1 MSVTFGCHPYWTC
14 LCSRLAVGSQ
24 GEACGDKPAAPRQ
37 QIGQPAEAE
46 LRPSEAVLRVGTG
59 VMEKGAHKC

>member
-1 MSVTFGCHPYWTC
+1 MSATFGCHLYIGRAFAHG
-14 LCSRLAVGSQ
+14 LRAVGSQ

-46 LRPSEAVLRVGTG
+46 LRPSEAVLRVGRVALG
-59 VMEKGAHKC
+59 C